1 MKKILALFIF
11 FTCAFGSDPISF
23 DSLFKK
29 QIGLRSITSL
39 EYLSSGNADFYNS
52 KPYVS
57 VFNDGKNYLDN
68 KQISLR
74 QTLIYSLTQS
84 FDLLLN
90 AKATY
95 IRSDIEEGGLLR
107 ATTYSIEQ
115 RANFDSI
122 GVGVIY
128 SFGSLGSFIPQ
139 ISLNL
144 GAFERVRFDGVIKN
158 FSAKN
163 ASAQVS
169 FKTYSD
175 PLILSLY
182 VGFGYNDNLKF
193 NGNSVNFG
201 NAYYGGFDG
210 SIILSPKVS
219 LDIGFQQSYQEASK
233 YNGRQYTGSYSIPT
247 ISLGFSYSFDDNTA
261 ISLFGTGSGSNSA
274 PSSIFGVS
282 LWKKF

>member
-1 MKKILALFIF
+1 MRKILVLCVFLM
-11 FTCAFGSDPISF
+11 CAFGSDPISF

-29 QIGLRSITSL
+29 QIGLRSITSI

-57 VFNDGKNYLDN
+57 VFNDGRTYLDN

-90 AKATY
+90 AKASY
-95 IRSDIEEGGLLR
+95 IRSEIEEGFLS
-107 ATTYSIEQ
+107 TTYSTEQ

-122 GVGVIY
+122 GVGGIF

-144 GAFERVRFDGVIKN
+144 TTFERVRFDGVIKN
-158 FSAKN
+158 FYAKN
-163 ASAQVS
+163 ASVQVS

-182 VGFGYNDNLKF
+182 AGFGYNANLKF
-193 NGNSVNFG
+193 GGNAVNFG
-201 NAYYGGFDG
+201 NAYYAGFDG

-233 YNGRQYTGSYSIPT
+233 YNGRQYAGTYSIPT
-247 ISLGFSYSFDDNTA
+247 ISLGFSYSFDDDTA
-261 ISLFGTGSGSNSA
+261 ISLSGTGTGSNSS
-274 PSSIFGVS
+274 PSSIFAIS

>member
-1 MKKILALFIF
+1 MMKNFLLLCAFCAL
-11 FTCAFGSDPISF
+11 AFGSDPISF

-57 VFNDGKNYLDN
+57 VFNDGKSYLDN

-74 QTLIYSLTQS
+74 QTLIYSLNKS
-84 FDLLLN
+84 FDIVLN
-90 AKATY
+90 AKASY
-95 IRSDIEEGGLLR
+95 VRSDIEEGFLVSQ
-107 ATTYSIEQ
+107 YSTEQ
-115 RANFDSI
+115 RASFDSV

-158 FSAKN
+158 FGAKN

-182 VGFGYNDNLKF
+182 AGFGYNADLKF
-193 NGNSVNFG
+193 NGNAVNFG
-201 NAYYGGFDG
+201 NAYYAGFDG

-219 LDIGFQQSYQEASK
+219 LDIGFQQSYQEAST
-233 YNGRQYTGSYSIPT
+233 YNGRQYTGNYSIPT
-247 ISLGFSYSFDDNTA
+247 ISLGFSYSFDDDTA
-261 ISLFGTGSGSNSA
+261 ISLSGTGSGSNSA

>member
-1 MKKILALFIF
+1 MKKILVPFIF

-90 AKATY
+90 AKASY
-95 IRSDIEEGGLLR
+95 IRSDIEEGFLISE
-107 ATTYSIEQ
+107 YSTEQ

-122 GVGVIY
+122 GVGIIY

-182 VGFGYNDNLKF
+182 MGFGYNDNLK
-193 NGNSVNFG
+193 
-201 NAYYGGFDG
+201 
-210 SIILSPKVS
+210 I
-219 LDIGFQQSYQEASK
+219 
-233 YNGRQYTGSYSIPT
+233 
-247 ISLGFSYSFDDNTA
+247 
-261 ISLFGTGSGSNSA
+261 
-274 PSSIFGVS
+274 
-282 LWKKF
+282 